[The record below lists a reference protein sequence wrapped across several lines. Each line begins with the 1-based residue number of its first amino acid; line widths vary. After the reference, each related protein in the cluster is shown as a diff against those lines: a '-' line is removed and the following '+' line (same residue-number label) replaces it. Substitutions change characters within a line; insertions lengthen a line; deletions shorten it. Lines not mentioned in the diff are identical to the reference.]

1 MHNAESSCTQIVQS
15 DDTISQMAWC
25 MAVQTKAARW
35 IWRLIQLA
43 MSAMLI
49 YLIIFVNES
58 VYWKQMQ
65 VKPNDDQEN

>member
-1 MHNAESSCTQIVQS
+1 
-15 DDTISQMAWC
+15 
-25 MAVQTKAARW
+25 
-35 IWRLIQLA
+35 

-65 VKPNDDQEN
+65 VKPNEDQEN

>member
-1 MHNAESSCTQIVQS
+1 
-15 DDTISQMAWC
+15 MA
-25 MAVQTKAARW
+25 MQTKAAPC
-35 IWRLIQLA
+35 IWRLIHLT

-65 VKPNDDQEN
+65 VKPNEDQEN